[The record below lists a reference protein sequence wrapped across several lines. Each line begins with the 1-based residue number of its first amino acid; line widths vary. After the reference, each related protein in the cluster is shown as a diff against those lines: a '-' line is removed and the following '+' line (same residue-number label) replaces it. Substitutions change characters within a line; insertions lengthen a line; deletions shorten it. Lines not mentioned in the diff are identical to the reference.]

1 MPTKDI
7 NVHGNVFPCPTDWT
21 VEEAEARIRSSYGI
35 QFGGIEHNGISVL
48 GTSLISSF
56 TGNLDFVGGQSIQPL
71 QQPQG
76 K

>member
-1 MPTKDI
+1 MSTKDI
-7 NVHGNVFPCPTDWT
+7 NVHGNVFPCPIDWT
-21 VEEAEARIRSSYGI
+21 VEEARARIRSSYGL
-35 QFGGIEHNGISVL
+35 QGGRIDHNGIPVL
-48 GTSLISSF
+48 GTCLISSF